1 MPVFSSQQEAE
12 QVLSEFLE
20 HITSDPELRP
30 KFVAAATSF
39 RANYHDPD
47 CFVSLATTVDPPAVR
62 SGDAA
67 KAKEVDVNMF
77 MSADDGHK
85 FWLGQLNL
93 PMALAR
99 KKVRVEG
106 QIPKL
111 LKLLPAMQPAFGM
124 YRTFL
129 KERGME
135 DKIG

>member
-1 MPVFSSQQEAE
+1 MPLFSSQQEAE

-47 CFVSLATTVDPPAVR
+47 CFVSLATTVDPSAVKT
-62 SGDAA
+62 GEEA
-67 KAKEVDVNMF
+67 KAEEVDVNMF
-77 MSADDGHK
+77 MSAEDGHK

>member
-39 RANYHDPD
+39 RANYHDPN
-47 CFVSLATTVDPPAVR
+47 CFVSLATTEDPPVVH

-67 KAKEVDVNMF
+67 KAEEVDVNMF